1 VTKYIALLYA
11 VNVGGTGKLSMSDLE
26 TVCLQEGFSRVET
39 YGNSGNVVFDSEY
52 AQDKVKSEL
61 EARLL
66 NLTGKP
72 TGVAV
77 RTATEMLAVLKGN
90 PFQNKPPNR
99 TVAIFLDER
108 PASDALDLALGR
120 VDEDIH
126 LGQREI
132 YVYYPGGIGRS
143 KLKIPA
149 AKRGTA
155 RNMNTIAKLVEMTL
169 RP

>member
-1 VTKYIALLYA
+1 
-11 VNVGGTGKLSMSDLE
+11 M
-26 TVCLQEGFSRVET
+26 
-39 YGNSGNVVFDSEY
+39 
-52 AQDKVKSEL
+52 KSEL
-61 EARLL
+61 EASLL
-66 NLTGKP
+66 ALTGRP

-77 RTATEMLAVLKGN
+77 RTAAEMLAVLKGN

-99 TVAIFLDER
+99 TVAIFLDEK
-108 PASDALDLALGR
+108 PASDALDLAVGR
-120 VDEDIH
+120 IDEDMH

-155 RNMNTIAKLVEMTL
+155 RNMNTIAKLVEMTM